1 MQPSLN
7 KPHQTELTN
16 NKSKTHIE
24 CVSLKVNSLLILP
37 IVNIFAKKFDTVQ
50 YQKYNRN

>member
-24 CVSLKVNSLLILP
+24 CVSAFLLKKQVFFFSQSK
-37 IVNIFAKKFDTVQ
+37 FATNFT
-50 YQKYNRN
+50 YC